1 MHRAEGEN
9 FIGVRLCYLQLFHK
23 INFDIKI

>member
-1 MHRAEGEN
+1 MPRTEGEN